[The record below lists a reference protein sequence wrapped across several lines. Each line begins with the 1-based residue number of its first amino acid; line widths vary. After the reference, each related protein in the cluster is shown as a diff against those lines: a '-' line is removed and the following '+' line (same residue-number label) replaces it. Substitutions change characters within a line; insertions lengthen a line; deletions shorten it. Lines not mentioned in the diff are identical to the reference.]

1 MKNELEPNVGNC
13 LPLRKI
19 PLGTEIHNV
28 EMQPGRGPD
37 ASQALH
43 QTWFQLDPGQT
54 PHGVLGEDLIQAE
67 LDVWLSWRWMY
78 WFYVPVALLAMVL
91 VWRYLIPDRPPKPT
105 RLRIDWLAVTI
116 FTGWTVAVTFAFSWY
131 RKWGGW
137 TSNEFAVM
145 VLLCMTLPLV
155 LVVWLGSNFSP
166 DEHLIRQAPKTEGVL
181 EMIVRRP
188 EVGAREVIDEGRLDP
203 AEGLVGD
210 NWKDRTSARSRD
222 RLPNP
227 DTQLNIMSARVIA
240 LLAQEKARWPL
251 AGDQLFVD
259 LDLSAANL
267 PPGTRL
273 AIGSAIVEVS
283 EEPHTG
289 CGKFV
294 SRFGIDATTFVNSTL
309 GRELQL
315 RGINARVVQAGAI
328 RVGDVVKKT
337 GVSPL

>member
-1 MKNELEPNVGNC
+1 MSRHLTTAELEEG
-13 LPLRKI
+13 
-19 PLGTEIHNV
+19 LG
-28 EMQPGRGPD
+28 
-37 ASQALH
+37 A
-43 QTWFQLDPGQT
+43 
-54 PHGVLGEDLIQAE
+54 
-67 LDVWLSWRWMY
+67 
-78 WFYVPVALLAMVL
+78 
-91 VWRYLIPDRPPKPT
+91 
-105 RLRIDWLAVTI
+105 
-116 FTGWTVAVTFAFSWY
+116 
-131 RKWGGW
+131 
-137 TSNEFAVM
+137 
-145 VLLCMTLPLV
+145 
-155 LVVWLGSNFSP
+155 
-166 DEHLIRQAPKTEGVL
+166 IRQAPKTEGVL

-240 LLAQEKARWPL
+240 LVAQEKARWPL

-267 PPGTRL
+267 PAGTRL
-273 AIGSAIVEVS
+273 AIGSAVVEVS

-337 GVSPL
+337 GASRS